1 MWLAFKY
8 AVFAG
13 IATVVN
19 IVSQDI
25 TMRIYTGL
33 FAIYVSIAVGTL
45 TGLVTKYLL
54 DKKYI
59 FAYRASSLVDD
70 RATFILYSVMGLA
83 TTLIFWGT
91 ELGFE
96 FLFGTKW
103 LRYLGAA
110 IGLTIGYIVKYRLDK
125 HFVFIKSP

>member
-1 MWLAFKY
+1 MWLTFKY

-13 IATVVN
+13 IATLVN
-19 IVSQDI
+19 ILSQDI
-25 TMRIYTGL
+25 SIRLYTGML
-33 FAIYVSIAVGTL
+33 AMYVSIAVGTL
-45 TGLVTKYLL
+45 TGLITKYVL

-59 FAYRASSLVDD
+59 FAYRPSSLADD
-70 RATFILYSVMGLA
+70 GATFILYTAMGLA

-96 FLFGTKW
+96 FIFRTKW

-110 IGLTIGYIVKYRLDK
+110 IGLTIGYAVKYRLDK
-125 HFVFIKSP
+125 HFVFTRSW

>member
-54 DKKYI
+54 DKRYI
-59 FAYRASSLVDD
+59 CSSSLFPHSSAVG
-70 RATFILYSVMGLA
+70 AISHLSV
-83 TTLIFWGT
+83 
-91 ELGFE
+91 
-96 FLFGTKW
+96 
-103 LRYLGAA
+103 
-110 IGLTIGYIVKYRLDK
+110 LTQ
-125 HFVFIKSP
+125 P

>member
-13 IATVVN
+13 IATLVN
-19 IVSQDI
+19 IFSQDLTI
-25 TMRIYTGL
+25 RLYTGPL
-33 FAIYVSIAVGTL
+33 AMYVSIAVGTL
-45 TGLVTKYLL
+45 TGLVTKYIL

-59 FAYRASSLVDD
+59 FAFRASSLMDD
-70 RATFILYSVMGLA
+70 GATFILYSVMGLA

-96 FLFGTKW
+96 FIFGTKW
-103 LRYLGAA
+103 LRYLGAL
-110 IGLTIGYIVKYRLDK
+110 IGLTIGYVIKYRLDK
-125 HFVFIKSP
+125 RFVFIKSP

>member
-13 IATVVN
+13 IATLVN
-19 IVSQDI
+19 ILSQDVTI
-25 TMRIYTGL
+25 RLYTGML
-33 FAIYVSIAVGTL
+33 AMYLSIAVGTL
-45 TGLVTKYLL
+45 TGLITKYVL

-59 FAYRASSLVDD
+59 FAYRASSFADD
-70 RATFILYSVMGLA
+70 GATFILYSVMGLA

-96 FLFGTKW
+96 FIFGTRW

-110 IGLTIGYIVKYRLDK
+110 IGLTIGYLVKYRLDK
-125 HFVFIKSP
+125 RFVFIKPP

>member
-19 IVSQDI
+19 IIAQDI

-33 FAIYVSIAVGTL
+33 FAMYVSIAVGTL
-45 TGLVTKYLL
+45 TGLVAKYVL
-54 DKKYI
+54 DKICI
-59 FAYRASSLVDD
+59 FSYRASSLVDD
-70 RATFILYSVMGLA
+70 GAKFILYSVMGLA

-96 FLFGTKW
+96 FIFGTKW

-110 IGLTIGYIVKYRLDK
+110 IGLTIGYSVKYQLDK

>member
-8 AVFAG
+8 ALFAA
-13 IATVVN
+13 IATLVN
-19 IVSQDI
+19 ILSQDI
-25 TMRIYTGL
+25 TIRLYTGM
-33 FAIYVSIAVGTL
+33 FVMYVSIAVGTL
-45 TGLVTKYLL
+45 TGLVTKYVL

-70 RATFILYSVMGLA
+70 GATFILYSVMGLA

-103 LRYLGAA
+103 LRYLGAV
-110 IGLTIGYIVKYRLDK
+110 IGLTIGYSVKYRLDK

>member
-8 AVFAG
+8 ALFAA
-13 IATVVN
+13 IATLVN
-19 IVSQDI
+19 ILSQDI
-25 TMRIYTGL
+25 IIRFYSGVAPMYI
-33 FAIYVSIAVGTL
+33 SIAVGTL
-45 TGLVTKYLL
+45 TGLGTKYVL

-70 RATFILYSVMGLA
+70 GATFILYSVMGLA

-96 FLFGTKW
+96 FLFKTKW
-103 LRYLGAA
+103 LRYLGGV
-110 IGLTIGYIVKYRLDK
+110 IGLTIGYTVKYRLDK